1 MKNDILFSSPL
12 FQMIKQN
19 EILSL
24 LEQLDVVYKHYQKD
38 EVIFYAGDI
47 VTTIGLVLSGSLHLI
62 KDDFWGHQTLIEQID
77 EGDIFAESF
86 ACGNQL
92 PLSVNVIAQS
102 SCTILFIDIQH
113 LFVTKTQK
121 STLQLQLLHN
131 ILHILAVKNI
141 KLMQKMEYITQR
153 STREKLLSYFSN
165 CAQMQH
171 SNTITIP
178 FNRQQLADYLAIER
192 SAMCKELSKLQKEKI
207 LTYHKQT
214 IILQKHETGNI
225 LFVYQKMVKNTNKH

>member
-62 KDDFWGHQTLIEQID
+62 KDDFWGYQTLIEQIE

-86 ACGNQL
+86 ACGNHL
-92 PLSVNVIAQS
+92 PLPFNVVAQS
-102 SCTILFIDIQH
+102 TCTILFIDVQRI
-113 LFVTKTQK
+113 FDTKINK
-121 STLQLQLLHN
+121 STMQLQFLHN
-131 ILHILAVKNI
+131 ILHMLAVKNN
-141 KLMQKMEYITQR
+141 KLMQKMEYVTQR
-153 STREKLLSYFSN
+153 STREKLLSYFST
-165 CAQMQH
+165 CAQMQR

-178 FNRQQLADYLAIER
+178 FKRQQLADYLAIER
-192 SAMCKELSKLQKEKI
+192 SAMCKELSKLQKEGI

-214 IILQKHETGNI
+214 ITLRQK
-225 LFVYQKMVKNTNKH
+225 